1 MTREEPKYTCKNC
14 YYNVSMVGLD
24 SDILINWCGLYCSP
38 KINLDDGPACKYFKP
53 KEAES

>member
-1 MTREEPKYTCKNC
+1 MAKEEPKYTCKDC
-14 YYNVSMVGLD
+14 YYDVSMVDLD
-24 SDILINWCGLYCSP
+24 SDILLNWCGLYCSP